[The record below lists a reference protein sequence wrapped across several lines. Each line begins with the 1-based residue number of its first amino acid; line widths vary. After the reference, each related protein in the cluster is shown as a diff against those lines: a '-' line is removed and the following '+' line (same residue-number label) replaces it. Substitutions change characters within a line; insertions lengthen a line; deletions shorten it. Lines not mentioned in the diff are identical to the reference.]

1 MLPKFQNYNRI
12 WVRFCQNYYIFLY
25 FFLFLEDVLKVI
37 SKNYNQN
44 IESCMSA
51 LDNLEA
57 RGIESRKRKRD
68 EKTPPRKIK
77 SKKRLFPTL
86 IKTNDFI
93 DAEAVEG

>member
-1 MLPKFQNYNRI
+1 
-12 WVRFCQNYYIFLY
+12 
-25 FFLFLEDVLKVI
+25 
-37 SKNYNQN
+37 
-44 IESCMSA
+44 MSA